1 MANPTRRTE
10 STPVTRGLELRGR
23 GHSMAVLELTTW
35 CADANRLVHLAR
47 RYDTGHPD
55 AAALRRRLVAE
66 GVLLVQDHAPFRL
79 EVTPRSIMLED
90 EPVFVAEHANS
101 PASEMSLR
109 RELPWLLHRDGIR
122 AITFNRGLDER
133 EAEAFLNALLVAA
146 PASAT
151 HEDMVTLIWEAEAHH
166 ITLTTEETDPLR
178 RNVMQHSHGEAA
190 SPHVQD
196 RPRVQAPATDLRR
209 LWNECK
215 PGSEAARDEFMGR
228 WSAESARPFKQAAF
242 AHVEQLLREDPRPE
256 TKQAMAAA
264 CVTWLATCVQRS
276 DWREAEDAYG
286 TLQLA
291 DPGARTS
298 GESLAHAFRSVDS
311 AAIVEHLDE
320 ADASEQTRL
329 FAFLVHIGE
338 PALPLLIAILAGS
351 GKARVRAGAT
361 TALAYAFAER
371 PAPLGIWLQDH
382 RWHVVRNIVF
392 VLGHIGGV
400 NVVPHLAA
408 ATRHIDARVR
418 RAAIHALGHAPSHL
432 RNTVLLQMLDLS
444 DTRTLSAALAMLT
457 REPDRRVT
465 ESLLSRLRA
474 PDFEARP
481 EEQRLTLIGALAD
494 LEDETV
500 VPTLEQL
507 LGHGGWFARRTP
519 DRTAAARALARV
531 GSSSARDVLEQG
543 LRHRSEAVREACE
556 DALAHWGRA

>member
-10 STPVTRGLELRGR
+10 TPPATRGLELRGR
-23 GHSMAVLELTTW
+23 GHSMAAPELATW
-35 CADANRLVHLAR
+35 CTDANRLVHLSR
-47 RYDTGHPD
+47 RYQVSHPD
-55 AAALRRRLVAE
+55 AAALRRRLIAE
-66 GVLLVQDHAPFRL
+66 LVLLVQDHAPFRL
-79 EVTPRSIMLED
+79 EVTPRSIVLED
-90 EPVFVAEHANS
+90 EPVFVAEHAN
-101 PASEMSLR
+101 ASAAESSLR

-122 AITFNRGLDER
+122 AITFKRGLDER
-133 EAEAFLNALLVAA
+133 EAEAFLNAVLVAA

-151 HEDMVTLIWEAEAHH
+151 HEDTVTLIWEADATH
-166 ITLTTEETDPLR
+166 IELTTEETSPLR
-178 RNVMQHSHGEAA
+178 SNVIKHSLHAPA

-196 RPRVQAPATDLRR
+196 WPHVQAPATDLRR
-209 LWNECK
+209 LWNDCK
-215 PGSEAARDEFMGR
+215 PSSEAARDEFMAR
-228 WSAESARPFKQAAF
+228 WSAEGARPFKQAAL
-242 AHVEQLLREDPRPE
+242 AHVEQVLREDPRPATRE
-256 TKQAMAAA
+256 AMAAA

-276 DWREAEDAYG
+276 DWREAEDAYE
-286 TLQLA
+286 TLKLA
-291 DPGARTS
+291 DPDARS
-298 GESLAHAFRSVDS
+298 AAESLSHAFRSVDS

-320 ADASEQTRL
+320 AEASEQTRL

-338 PALPLLIAILAGS
+338 PALPLLIAILAAS
-351 GKARVRAGAT
+351 SKARVRAGAT
-361 TALAYAFAER
+361 TALSYAFADR
-371 PAPLGIWLQDH
+371 PAPLGSWLQDQ

-392 VLGHIGGV
+392 VLGHIGGID
-400 NVVPHLAA
+400 VVPHLAA
-408 ATRHIDARVR
+408 ATRHVDARVR
-418 RAAIHALGHAPSHL
+418 RSAIHALGHAPAHL

-465 ESLLSRLRA
+465 DSLLARLRA

-494 LEDETV
+494 LDDETV

-519 DRTAAARALARV
+519 DRTAAARALARI
-531 GSSSARDVLEQG
+531 GSDAARDVLELG